1 MSDGDETVIAHGS
14 PGPASPHCFGP
25 YLRYAI
31 ATGFSDFKP
40 TNAVLP
46 PLFLLIAF
54 KQPGAASAFAGR
66 MQLEAGVPVALGPDS
81 DRGRFATAFIGSAG
95 VTKPDAMPIWET
107 CVDRVELSVP
117 IEPVSLPPQTRM
129 LRHRTG
135 SRKQPGPLLIGMLDD
150 GCPFAAAHFLRGPA
164 STRVRSIW
172 DQSRSRQPVEWK
184 DRAGAVRCFGEVPK
198 AFRYGLEFRR
208 GPGSLSSAKQIDLD
222 EWIALHTTGG
232 SIDEDGCYADG
243 GFGPLRAR
251 QSHGAHVM
259 DALAGRVPVSSRLGP
274 SGPGADRRDPP
285 SWRLATDPASRADIV
300 FVQFSDACIADA
312 TGVWLKAYVFD
323 GIRYI
328 LSFVDPKHTK
338 HVVINVS
345 YGITTGPHNGI
356 SDLELAL
363 QAFVADFNGT
373 SGKPKLEIVLPAG
386 NSYLSGSH
394 IAHIRQPGSAD
405 SVAWTWRLLPDNPVV
420 CFAEVWI
427 AGNAGTVTVTLTAPS
442 GAAASAGASVPA
454 SRASAPTFRICGP
467 IVRGADTLWLLAV
480 QATRG
485 AAEHGD
491 WRITV
496 SGLAGGAEVH
506 AYVARSDPNM
516 GARTGAKR
524 SYFRD
529 DAWEADRAAEAALT
543 YAEGVFDDAGSL
555 IDRTGTLNGIA
566 TAQEPRLH
574 VAGGYIVANGRPSPY
589 SSAGPARAG
598 PLATRAGPDFLLP
611 CDGSYALKGIPAG
624 GNRSGS
630 VVRLV
635 GTSTA
640 APQLARH
647 LADPPVPPATDVPTT
662 PAGIARRGGGN
673 LKPA

>member
-1 MSDGDETVIAHGS
+1 MTTQDGS
-14 PGPASPHCFGP
+14 LGPASPRCFGP

-31 ATGFSDFKP
+31 ATDFSDFKP
-40 TNAVLP
+40 ADGKTP

-54 KQPGAASAFAGR
+54 KQAGSATAFAAR
-66 MQLEAGVPVALGPDS
+66 MQQEAGILIALGPDS
-81 DRGRFATAFIGSAG
+81 DQGRFATAFTGSDG
-95 VTKPDAMPIWET
+95 VTKPEAIPIWDA
-107 CVDRVELSVP
+107 CVDRVELSLP
-117 IEPVSLPPQTRM
+117 IEPVSIPQQTLM
-129 LRHRTG
+129 LRHHRK
-135 SRKQPGPLLIGMLDD
+135 SRKRPGSLLIGMLDD
-150 GCPFAAAHFLRGPA
+150 GCPFAAAQFLRGPA

-172 DQSRSRQPVEWK
+172 DQTQSRQPVQYK
-184 DRAGAVRCFGEVPK
+184 DGAGVDRLFGEVPK

-208 GPGSLSSAKQIDLD
+208 GVESLSSPNQIDLD
-222 EWIALHTTGG
+222 EWIALHASGG
-232 SIDEDGCYADG
+232 SIDEDGCYAEG
-243 GFGPLRAR
+243 GFGRLRAR

-259 DALAGRVPVSSRLGP
+259 DALAGRMPVSSRLGP
-274 SGPGADRRDPP
+274 AGPGGDRRDPP
-285 SWRLATDPASRADIV
+285 SWRAATDPASKADIV

-328 LSFVDPKHTK
+328 LSFIDPKHTK

-345 YGITTGPHNGI
+345 YGITTGPHNGT
-356 SDLELAL
+356 SDLEEAL
-363 QAFVADFNGT
+363 QAFVAGFNGT

-394 IAHIRQPGSAD
+394 IAHIRHPGSAD
-405 SVAWTWRLLPDNPVV
+405 AVAWTWRLLPDNPVV

-427 AGNAGTVTVTLTAPS
+427 AGDADPVTVTLTAPS
-442 GAAASAGASVPA
+442 GAAVSAGASVPA
-454 SRASAPTFRICGP
+454 SNASSPTFRICGP
-467 IVRGADTLWLLAV
+467 IVRGTDTVWLLAV

-485 AAEHGD
+485 GAEHGS

-496 SGLAGGAEVH
+496 SGLADGTEVH

-543 YAEGVFDDAGSL
+543 YAEGMFDEAGSL
-555 IDRTGTLNGIA
+555 ISRSGTLNGIA
-566 TAQEPRLH
+566 TARATGLH
-574 VAGGYIVANGRPSPY
+574 VAGGYMIAKGRPSPY
-589 SSAGPARAG
+589 ASAGPARPG
-598 PLATRAGPDFLLP
+598 PLAWRAGPDFLLP
-611 CDGSYALKGIPAG
+611 CDSSDALRGVPAG
-624 GNRSGS
+624 GSRSGG

-635 GTSTA
+635 GTSAA

-647 LADPPVPPATDVPTT
+647 LADPPLPPATDVPTT

>member
-1 MSDGDETVIAHGS
+1 MSAGGGAVITQGS
-14 PGPASPHCFGP
+14 PGPATPDCFGP

-31 ATGFSDFKP
+31 ATGFSDF
-40 TNAVLP
+40 TSAVGVLP
-46 PLFLLIAF
+46 PLFLLVAF
-54 KQPGAASAFAGR
+54 KQPGSATAFANR
-66 MQLEAGVPVALGPDS
+66 MQQEAAISVTLGPDS
-81 DRGRFATAFIGSAG
+81 DRGRFATAFTGPAG
-95 VTKPDAMPIWET
+95 VTKPDAIPVWEAW
-107 CVDRVELSVP
+107 VDRVELSVP
-117 IEPVSLPPQTRM
+117 IEPVSLPQQTRM
-129 LRHRTG
+129 RRHHMG
-135 SRKQPGPLLIGMLDD
+135 SRKRPGPLLIGMLDD
-150 GCPFAAAHFLRGPA
+150 GCPFAAARFLRGSA

-172 DQSRSRQPVEWK
+172 DQSRSSEPVK
-184 DRAGAVRCFGEVPK
+184 YTDGAGVERLFGEIPK

-208 GPGSLSSAKQIDLD
+208 GPGALSSPKHIDLD
-222 EWIALHTTGG
+222 EWIVLHTTGG

-285 SWRLATDPASRADIV
+285 SWRPATDPASQADIV

-345 YGITTGPHNGI
+345 YGITIGPHNGT
-356 SDLELAL
+356 SDLEQAL

-373 SGKPKLEIVLPAG
+373 SGRPKLEIVLPAG
-386 NSYLSGSH
+386 NSYLSESH

-427 AGNAGTVTVTLTAPS
+427 AGNAGGVTVTLTAPS
-442 GAAASAGASVPA
+442 GAAVSAGASVPA
-454 SRASAPTFRICGP
+454 SSASAPTFRICGP
-467 IVRGADTLWLLAV
+467 IVRGTDTLWLLAV

-485 AAEHGD
+485 ASEHGD

-496 SGLAGGAEVH
+496 SGLEEGAEVH

-524 SYFRD
+524 SFFRD
-529 DAWEADRAAEAALT
+529 DAWQAGRAAEAALT
-543 YAEGVFDDAGSL
+543 YAEGAFDDAGSL
-555 IDRTGTLNGIA
+555 ISRMGTLNGIA
-566 TAQEPRLH
+566 TARVAGLH
-574 VAGGYIVANGRPSPY
+574 VAGGSILANGRPSPY
-589 SSAGPARAG
+589 SSAGPARPG
-598 PLATRAGPDFLLP
+598 PLALRAGPDFLLP

-624 GNRSGS
+624 GNRSGG

-635 GTSTA
+635 GTSAA

-647 LADPPVPPATDVPTT
+647 LAGPPLPPATDVPTT